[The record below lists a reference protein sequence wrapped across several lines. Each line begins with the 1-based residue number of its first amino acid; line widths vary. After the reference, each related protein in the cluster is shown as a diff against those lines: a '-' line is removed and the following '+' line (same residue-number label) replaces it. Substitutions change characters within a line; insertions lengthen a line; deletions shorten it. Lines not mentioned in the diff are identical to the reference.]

1 MADEPASAGARVLP
15 HRYAMV
21 RVDEIKPHPR
31 NPNRGDVDGIA
42 GSIEALGFYGAL
54 IVHEP
59 TGHILAGSHR
69 WAAAQADGLAELPAL
84 LYDVDEDV
92 ARAIMLGDNEWSR
105 LARWDAEQLVELL
118 NEQSATRVGLA
129 PTGFTADRFAELAR
143 QLQPERSGEFPE
155 YGDDLPVEHVCPR
168 CGYGWSGDPKGR
180 RTASGDKGEGDVA

>member
-1 MADEPASAGARVLP
+1 MTEPARARVLP

-69 WAAAQADGLAELPAL
+69 WAAAQADGLGELPAL
-84 LYDVDEDV
+84 LYDVDEDT

-118 NEQSATRVGLA
+118 REQQATPLGLA

-143 QLQPERSGEFPE
+143 QLQPSGPGEFRE
-155 YGDDLPVEHVCPR
+155 YDDDLPVEHVCPR

-180 RTASGDKGEGDVA
+180 RTAAGDGQGDEGVA